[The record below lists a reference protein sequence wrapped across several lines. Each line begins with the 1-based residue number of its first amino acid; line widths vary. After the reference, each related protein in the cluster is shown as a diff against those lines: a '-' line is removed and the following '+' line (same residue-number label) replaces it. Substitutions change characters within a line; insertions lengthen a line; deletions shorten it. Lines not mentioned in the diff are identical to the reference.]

1 MPFSQYL
8 CRPWTQGKHTDKQKS
23 SDMNNGW
30 MNGYNSK
37 QFCKIIFL
45 GYGRKL

>member
-1 MPFSQYL
+1 
-8 CRPWTQGKHTDKQKS
+8 
-23 SDMNNGW
+23 MNNGW

-45 GYGRKL
+45 GYGRKLENFKCMQQFLQNVILMEIR